1 MSLNLKI
8 RIKDLLFFF
17 GYLFTGIVFLM
28 IIGGIDQQFFRKGYP
43 TIKVGDV
50 MLYNEPIPQW
60 KNYYEETITHIDG

>member
-28 IIGGIDQQFFRKGYP
+28 IIRGIDQQFFRRGYL
-43 TIKVGDV
+43 TIKIGDV
-50 MLYNEPIPQW
+50 MLYNESILQL
-60 KNYYEETITHIDG
+60 KNYYEETE